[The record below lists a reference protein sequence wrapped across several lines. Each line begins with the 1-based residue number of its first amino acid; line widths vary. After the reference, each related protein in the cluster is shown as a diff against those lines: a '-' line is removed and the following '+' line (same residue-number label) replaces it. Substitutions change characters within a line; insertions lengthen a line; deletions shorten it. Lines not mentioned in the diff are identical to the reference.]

1 MNKNLIN
8 LRKNWGSKM
17 TIVPL
22 IYFILSLIFLIAVIS
37 TESLI
42 YGIVC
47 LVFSLISFFAGV
59 ITQQNKEVKE

>member
-1 MNKNLIN
+1 
-8 LRKNWGSKM
+8 M